1 MYRLF
6 VSGCDTEI
14 VLLAMTSLSMLLGN
28 VSFIFDPIFER
39 LSLLLPFS
47 SSSLL
52 SIVEEMVVEDS
63 TLSKIGGEEADED
76 EVVEEE
82 TSLVVGVAFDSN
94 GLDEDSAAASAST
107 SADIVSREG
116 RIVSLD
122 AGLGYRTRNAS
133 HAGSCSL
140 PAIKERVSCL
150 SKPRSR

>member
-14 VLLAMTSLSMLLGN
+14 VLLAITSLSMLLGN

-47 SSSLL
+47 SSPLL
-52 SIVEEMVVEDS
+52 SIVEEVVVEDS
-63 TLSKIGGEEADED
+63 TLSKIGGEEEED
-76 EVVEEE
+76 VAVEEE
-82 TSLVVGVAFDSN
+82 TSLVEGVAFDSN
-94 GLDEDSAAASAST
+94 GLDDDSAAASAST

-116 RIVSLD
+116 RIVNLD

-140 PAIKERVSCL
+140 PAIKESVSCL